1 MTTRQAHGKEGEGW
15 ASKSG
20 WQHAGE
26 VLIAVAIAFA
36 MLWLIP
42 KLVPGSDVM
51 THLTARIQAGMV
63 GGFYPAR
70 HHDDVTVLLIDDTVL
85 SKLDKGW
92 PVPYATHARW
102 LKNQ

>member
-1 MTTRQAHGKEGEGW
+1 MTTRQAHGKEGEGG

-26 VLIAVAIAFA
+26 VLIAFA

-42 KLVPGSDVM
+42 KLLPGSDVM

-85 SKLDKGW
+85 SKLEKGW